1 MSEDGYIR
9 TNIFEIA
16 HEYEIGVEAAGKILS
31 HVKENSTVTERE
43 PFEYRIA
50 GKLKAIEDDYV
61 LIDDS
66 VMCLFPFEGM
76 VLKVPMDSI
85 HIRRLT
91 ELEGVGLGDIVVV
104 TFRGDIDVDNEN
116 TINGVVSLE
125 KGRVTRGGTPE

>member
-1 MSEDGYIR
+1 M
-9 TNIFEIA
+9 
-16 HEYEIGVEAAGKILS
+16 
-31 HVKENSTVTERE
+31 TERE

-76 VLKVPMDSI
+76 VLKVPTDSI

-125 KGRVTRGGTPE
+125 KGRLTRGGTPE